1 MIMAII
7 MAIIMVSPRVL
18 GIPDSSSFRD
28 VGGCVQLRQ
37 EWFLARQKFGG
48 AVVGASGASGDQLA
62 PVRVK
67 PKCL

>member
-1 MIMAII
+1 MC
-7 MAIIMVSPRVL
+7 VCV
-18 GIPDSSSFRD
+18 
-28 VGGCVQLRQ
+28 CVQLRQ

-48 AVVGASGASGDQLA
+48 AVGGASGDQLA

>member
-1 MIMAII
+1 MC
-7 MAIIMVSPRVL
+7 VCV
-18 GIPDSSSFRD
+18 G